1 VTPQIQ
7 MQPGG
12 AGLLAPMP
20 RKSGYRRFI
29 GEKLPGSATRLC
41 SSQYNRNT
49 PLTRQNNDLRA
60 DPDTPGPPAC
70 GRLDTGSPRVAFC
83 VLPAAVTFSVAVLD
97 PAEVG
102 ANFTLIV
109 QLEPPGTEPPQVFV
123 CLNWLRFVPS
133 RAMLVMGNAALP
145 PFITV
150 TDCRRANRVFRD
162 AAERQR
168 RWRDRIA

>member
-1 VTPQIQ
+1 
-7 MQPGG
+7 
-12 AGLLAPMP
+12 
-20 RKSGYRRFI
+20 
-29 GEKLPGSATRLC
+29 
-41 SSQYNRNT
+41 
-49 PLTRQNNDLRA
+49 
-60 DPDTPGPPAC
+60 
-70 GRLDTGSPRVAFC
+70 

-150 TDCRRANRVFRD
+150 TDCAALTVFFVMLPNANDVG
-162 AAERQR
+162 ETV
-168 RWRDRIA
+168 